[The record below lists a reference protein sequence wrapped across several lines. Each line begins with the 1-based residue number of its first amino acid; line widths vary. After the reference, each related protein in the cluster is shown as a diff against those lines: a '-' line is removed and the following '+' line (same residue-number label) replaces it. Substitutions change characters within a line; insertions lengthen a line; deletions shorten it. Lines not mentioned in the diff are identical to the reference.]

1 MLLNGLVGQIL
12 FIWLSDRSKG
22 TITTTPTTEAKSTTM
37 HSTTI
42 TTTAHTSTAAI
53 TTAHTSTAAITTA
66 PSSSSAY
73 PDPFEQKSD
82 LCSDNQGNIYV
93 SKTKVQTIY
102 LVWDTS
108 I

>member
-42 TTTAHTSTAAI
+42 T